1 MSKDDSLRD
10 LIERVEKAEGP
21 AFVLDCNVG
30 RVLRPD
36 RDSWPAYTASVDAA
50 LSLMP
55 AGRRMSVQQRRSYE
69 PIWVSFMVD
78 GSTEYDA
85 TGRAKTLALAIT
97 AASLRAHMGTGG

>member
-1 MSKDDSLRD
+1 MSKDEALRD
-10 LIERVEKAEGP
+10 LIERVERSQEP
-21 AFVLDCNVG
+21 SFVLDCNVG
-30 RVLRPD
+30 RALRPD

-55 AGRRMSVQQRRSYE
+55 AGRRMSVQQRRSHE

-78 GSTEYDA
+78 GSTEYHA

-97 AASLRAHMGTGG
+97 AASLRAHMGTRG